1 MSLIRT
7 DRNGAV
13 LTVWLDNPPY
23 NFLTSAIMSEL
34 AALLTA
40 LESDAEIRAMVLTSA
55 VEDVFVSHYD
65 VAEILAGAEAAP
77 VTLTQRT
84 ASAALHASRAAD
96 RIPGGQAVLARAG
109 ASGVADLRQYHEVC
123 RRMRNANKVFIAA
136 LNGRTLG
143 GGCELALSCDLRL
156 MADGPFEIGQP
167 EILVGIIP
175 GGGGTQMLTRVL
187 GVGRAM
193 ELCLEG
199 APITPARAL
208 EIGLVH
214 RLVEPSGLLAEAQAT
229 AARLARRSP
238 VAVGALKRAIYEG
251 GSEPLEKGLHYERAG
266 FLETSS
272 TPAAKRAMKIYL
284 DEIRTVESDGRD
296 LASFVA
302 ERLPRWVEGS
312 VVDFTNP
319 AAQQQGR

>member
-7 DRNGAV
+7 DRQGAV

-23 NFLTSAIMSEL
+23 NFLTGAIMSEL
-34 AALLTA
+34 AALLTE
-40 LESDAEIRAMVLTSA
+40 LESDAEIRAVVLTSA

-123 RRMRNANKVFIAA
+123 RRMRNADKVFIAA

-272 TPAAKRAMKIYL
+272 TPAAKRAMRAYL
-284 DEIRTVESDGRD
+284 DEIRAVESDGRD

-319 AAQQQGR
+319 AGKQQDR